1 MKLSP
6 VRIFYG
12 VVYLK
17 QKMMKLF
24 LTPFFTEVRA
34 NKNTKKILPFLLFGL
49 FFLAPVLV
57 SAIGTYKPMEEIP
70 GYTLAAPYDFFDYI
84 AIIYKFGIGAV
95 GIAAMIMIAIG
106 GFMYITSAG
115 NNTSMEK
122 AKGVITDAIVGL
134 LLAVSAYIILY
145 TINPDLVKLKR
156 PTVQQIPRAGAPSA
170 GAPTVPGVPS
180 PGGLDPAQYPCSIQT
195 PACRVAQSGAC
206 APANFADTCLAS
218 SANKASVICQK
229 ESSGIASIASGVDKC
244 VPGGESVSYGLFQ
257 INLTANNVAGLS
269 CTGSVGPLYTAQ
281 NHNCTVTNRTVFNQC
296 VATARDPATNIQA
309 ACSISN
315 GGTNW
320 NPWGASSGPGGC
332 RC

>member
-1 MKLSP
+1 MK
-6 VRIFYG
+6 I
-12 VVYLK
+12 K
-17 QKMMKLF
+17 
-24 LTPFFTEVRA
+24 
-34 NKNTKKILPFLLFGL
+34 KNTKKILLVL
-49 FFLAPVLV
+49 FFSLLVLV
-57 SAIGTYKPMEEIP
+57 PIMASSIGTYKPMEEIP

-84 AIIYKFGIGAV
+84 AIIYRFGIGAV
-95 GIAAMIMIAIG
+95 GIAAMIMLSIG

-115 NNTSMEK
+115 NNASMEK

-134 LLAVSAYIILY
+134 LLALSAYIILY
-145 TINPDLVKLKR
+145 TINPDLVKLRK
-156 PTVQQIPRAGAPSA
+156 PTVAPIPLSVVTPPGAP
-170 GAPTVPGVPS
+170 GAPGVPP
-180 PGGLDPAQYPCSIQT
+180 PGGLDPAQYPCAVQT

-206 APANFADTCLAS
+206 APANFAGTCLAS

-257 INLTANNVAGLS
+257 INLTANNVAGLN

-281 NHNCTVTNRTVFNQC
+281 NHTCSVTNPTVFNQC
-296 VATARDPATNIQA
+296 VAAARDPTTNIQA

-315 GGTNW
+315 GGTSW
-320 NPWGASSGPGGC
+320 SRWGASSGPSGC